1 MIGARGTHGR
11 GFTLVEA
18 LIAITILGFIGALA
32 YGTFARA
39 VESRERAETIT
50 RRYHEIRQGMQR
62 MAAEISMAFI
72 TSHKD
77 CEDPRN
83 ESIFNGKRHGS
94 GSRLDFGSFSHY
106 KFRADAN
113 ESDQNELSY
122 FIDRDPDDPGRNA
135 LIRREQANI
144 DDDPDEGGV
153 EQVLI
158 EDVKELKL
166 EFYDPKNDR
175 WEDDW
180 DAESMDQKNRLP
192 MFVSIKLV
200 APGPDGKDE
209 TFVTKTHI
217 FVKQRLTILGSG
229 FTPCLD

>member
-1 MIGARGTHGR
+1 MSDYARHSA

-18 LIAITILGFIGALA
+18 LIAVTILGFIGALA

-39 VESRERAETIT
+39 VESREKAETIT
-50 RRYHEIRQGMQR
+50 SRYHEIRQGMQR

-72 TSHKD
+72 TAHKD

-83 ESIFNGKRHGS
+83 ESVFAGKRHGN

-106 KFRADAN
+106 KYRADAN

-122 FIDRDPDDPGRNA
+122 FIEHDPDDPGKNA
-135 LIRREQANI
+135 VIRREQANI
-144 DDDPDEGGV
+144 DDEPAEGGV

-158 EDVKELKL
+158 SDVKELKL
-166 EFYDPKNDR
+166 EFYDGKNDR

-180 DAESMDQKNRLP
+180 DADSMDQKNRLP
-192 MFVSIKLV
+192 MYVSIKLV
-200 APGPDGKDE
+200 AVAPDGKDE

-217 FVKQRLTILGSG
+217 FVKQRLAILGSG